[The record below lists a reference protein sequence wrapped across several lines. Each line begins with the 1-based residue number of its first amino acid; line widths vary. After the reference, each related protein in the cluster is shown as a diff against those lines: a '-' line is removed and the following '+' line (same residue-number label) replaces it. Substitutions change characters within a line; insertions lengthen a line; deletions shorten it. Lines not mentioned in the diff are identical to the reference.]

1 MRPRGARLCGGVKGA
16 RRGAVPLAPAG
27 LADYGGVMTPSPA
40 LCRDCFARSDLSAR
54 RCSACGS
61 PRLLRHP
68 ELDRLGVA
76 HMDCDAFY
84 ASVEK
89 RDDPDL
95 RDKAVIVGGG
105 RRGVVSTAC
114 YVARIC
120 GVRSAMPMYKALEL
134 CPDAVVV
141 RPRMDRY
148 VEVSR
153 AIRALMEERTPLV
166 EPLSL
171 DEAFMDLR
179 GTERLSGVPAVQ
191 MARLAKR
198 IETELGISVS
208 VGLSHNK
215 FLAKMA
221 SDMDKP
227 RGFSVIGVAETL
239 DLLADLPVSAIWGV
253 GAAMGAKL
261 EREGY
266 RRLRDL
272 RAADPARLIARFGA
286 MGDRLHKLS
295 HGQDARPI
303 SANAPMKSI
312 SAETTFDVDLRDPML
327 LDGHLWRLA
336 ERVADRAK
344 AKGLAGQVVTLKLK
358 RSDFRALSRRV
369 TLGGPTQLAD
379 AIWRAGAAM
388 LAREGAEGPFRLI
401 GVGIS
406 GLTPQDGAGPVGDL
420 LDPDAGRRSNAERAA
435 DRIRAKFG
443 SDAILKGRALR

>member
-1 MRPRGARLCGGVKGA
+1 M
-16 RRGAVPLAPAG
+16 
-27 LADYGGVMTPSPA
+27 MPSPA
-40 LCRDCFARSDLSAR
+40 LCRDCFARSDITAR
-54 RCSACGS
+54 RCLACGS

-68 ELDRLGVA
+68 ELDALGVA

-89 RDDPDL
+89 RDDPEL
-95 RDKAVIVGGG
+95 RDRAVIVGGG

-114 YVARIC
+114 YVARIR

-134 CPDAVVV
+134 CPDAVVL

-148 VEVSR
+148 VEISR
-153 AIRALMEERTPLV
+153 AIRAMMESLTPLV

-179 GTERLSGVPAVQ
+179 GTERLAGVPAMQ
-191 MARLAKR
+191 LARLAKR
-198 IETELGISVS
+198 IEDALGISIS

-227 RGFSVIGVAETL
+227 RGFSVIGAAETL
-239 DLLADLPVSAIWGV
+239 DFLADLPVSAIWGV
-253 GAAMGAKL
+253 GAAMQTKL

-266 RRLRDL
+266 RRLKDL

-286 MGDRLHKLS
+286 MGDRLHRLS
-295 HGQDARPI
+295 HGEDARRI
-303 SANAPMKSI
+303 SSNCPMKSI
-312 SAETTFDVDLRDPML
+312 SAETTFDVDLRDPVL

-344 AKGLAGQVVTLKLK
+344 AKGLAGLVVALKLK
-358 RSDFRALSRRV
+358 RSDFRTLSRRV
-369 TLGGPTQLAD
+369 TLSAPTQLAD
-379 AIWRAGAAM
+379 AIWRAGASM

-401 GVGIS
+401 GIGIAS
-406 GLTPQDGAGPVGDL
+406 LTAEQRGGPAGDL
-420 LDPDAGRRSNAERAA
+420 LDPDAGRRGDAERAA
-435 DRIRAKFG
+435 DRIRKKFG